1 MTEYRTYSTPFG
13 PVRAKVP
20 QLVVIQEMVARLRA
34 EEEAYVPPE
43 DHGLRQG
50 DIRVCRP
57 FPEVEWTM
65 PEMDDEANGVGE
77 GWVRARNG
85 FGTLQEVHPDW
96 AEEKWVLV
104 VGMADIEHG
113 VVSVLMCGRPD
124 GVEEDWLTD
133 YDIMVSAEET
143 GGRWSH
149 PVYCNLRAPVFT
161 HQLGELKGRLDDLSM
176 VRAASQGAVP
186 DRDVARTKVGLPLRS
201 KDDPRRAW
209 KLGLLHVLHRLAS
222 GCTQWLLD
230 DEMPS
235 EAPNSPPDAL

>member
-1 MTEYRTYSTPFG
+1 MTTTPE
-13 PVRAKVP
+13 VP

-34 EEEAYVPPE
+34 EEAAYVPPE

-57 FPEVEWTM
+57 FPEVEWTNYASRL
-65 PEMDDEANGVGE
+65 DDECNPVGD
-77 GWVRARNG
+77 GWVRWTSFDGHTYAD
-85 FGTLQEVHPDW
+85 HPDMH
-96 AEEKWVLV
+96 EEKWVLV

-113 VVSVLMCGRPD
+113 VVSVLLCGRPD
-124 GVEEDWLTD
+124 GIAERWLTD

-161 HQLGELKGRLDDLSM
+161 HQLGELKGRLDDLSA

-186 DRDVARTKVGLPLRS
+186 DRDMARRSVGLPLRS
-201 KDDPRRAW
+201 KEDPRRAW

-235 EAPNSPPDAL
+235 EAPNSPSDAL